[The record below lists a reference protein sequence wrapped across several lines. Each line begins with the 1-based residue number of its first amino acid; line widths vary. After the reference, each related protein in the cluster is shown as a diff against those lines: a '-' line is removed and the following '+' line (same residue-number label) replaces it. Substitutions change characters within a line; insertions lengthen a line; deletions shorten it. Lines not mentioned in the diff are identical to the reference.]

1 MRFDR
6 PTCDRLMSLPDATTY
21 LRGLTGKK
29 PHIST
34 IWRWCLKGCKGVRLE
49 SICVGGRRMVS
60 AAAIDRFIDD
70 CTRRQTA
77 PEAQPV
83 VPRPQLAA
91 HVMRHNERRRA
102 EIEAARRRVDEL
114 TGVTK
119 RVAAGRAAVD
129 SPCGGPASRPASA
142 SRPADAPDRP
152 ELSPG

>member
-6 PTCDRLMSLPDATTY
+6 PTYDRLMSLSEAATY

-49 SICVGGRRMVS
+49 SVCLGGRRMVS

-77 PEAQPV
+77 PEAQPAG
-83 VPRPQLAA
+83 PRPQLAP
-91 HVMRHNERRRA
+91 HVVRHNERRRA

-114 TGVTK
+114 TGVTEP
-119 RVAAGRAAVD
+119 
-129 SPCGGPASRPASA
+129 SPEAGGPQPLHRRGHPF
-142 SRPADAPDRP
+142 
-152 ELSPG
+152 